1 MNSRPVWPGA
11 CRTAAR
17 TIRRTK
23 ARSFAMGFTLAI
35 GVLAIT
41 LTIAT
46 GEGARRGVEKS
57 FRSMLG
63 AFDVLLVQPGGP
75 AMRGMARPGSS
86 VTTLTP
92 DDVAAILATVTNVR
106 DASMAQTGFDA
117 GVEANGKDGTTS
129 LFGVTPNWFAIR
141 GDSFQAGVPF
151 TSDEANAMARVAV
164 IGSDV
169 ARTYF
174 GGEPAV
180 GQRLR
185 VSGTDLLIVGVLA
198 PNGAGP
204 GGANLDNIVDVP
216 FETTRRRIFN
226 RDNIELAT
234 LKLGSPG
241 GWAATE
247 RSVAAVLRER
257 HVIRPPMLDDFHVT
271 SPQALIA
278 RYTKV
283 DSTLRAAFFWV
294 GFLALAIGGVVVANL
309 MFAAATARRHEIGM
323 RRAIGATQRDIL
335 AQFWAEAIMVAT
347 LAAAAG
353 ACLGIALTRVG
364 ASMMH
369 MSLEISWPVTLGA
382 SVTTLA
388 IGAVAGYFPARRA
401 AAERPGVAIRT
412 SE

>member
-1 MNSRPVWPGA
+1 MSARSVWPGA
-11 CRTAAR
+11 CRTALSM
-17 TIRRTK
+17 IRRSK
-23 ARSFAMGFTLAI
+23 GRSLAMGLTLAI

-92 DDVAAILATVTNVR
+92 GDVAAIVATVPDVR

-117 GVEANGKDGTTS
+117 GVEANGKSGTTS
-129 LFGVTPNWFAIR
+129 LFGVTTNWFAIR
-141 GDSFQAGVPF
+141 GDSFQAGAPF
-151 TSDEANAMARVAV
+151 TADDERAMARVAV

-174 GGEPAV
+174 GGAPAV
-180 GQRLR
+180 GQHLR
-185 VSGTDLLIVGVLA
+185 VSGSDVVVVGVLA

-204 GGANLDNIVDVP
+204 GGASLDNIIDVP

-234 LKLGSPG
+234 LKLANAGL
-241 GWAATE
+241 WAETQA
-247 RSVAAVLRER
+247 SVTSLLRER
-257 HVIRPPMLDDFHVT
+257 HAIRPPALDDFHVT

-278 RYTKV
+278 RYAKV
-283 DSTLRAAFFWV
+283 DSTLRTAFFWV
-294 GFLALAIGGVVVANL
+294 GFLALAIGGVIVANL
-309 MFAAATARRHEIGM
+309 MFTAATTRRREIGT
-323 RRAIGATQRDIL
+323 RRAVGATQRDIL
-335 AQFWAEAIMVAT
+335 AQFWMEAIIVTM
-347 LAAAAG
+347 LAAVVGAG
-353 ACLGIALTRVG
+353 IGIVLTRAG
-364 ASMMH
+364 ASMMR
-369 MSLEISWPVTLGA
+369 MAIEISWPVTLGA
-382 SVTTLA
+382 AAATLA
-388 IGAVAGYFPARRA
+388 IGIVAGYFPARRA
-401 AAERPGVAIRT
+401 AAESPSAALRT